1 MGDCTA
7 VFFCLRIVHF
17 LPGRIGGIYWNEEVM
32 WRCFPRRRLVA
43 FSVTQPVKLSVE
55 TAGVFSRVE
64 SVMISADTAGDV
76 S

>member
-43 FSVTQPVKLSVE
+43 FSVTQPVFFP
-55 TAGVFSRVE
+55 GRE
-64 SVMISADTAGDV
+64 SVMISVDAAGDV